1 MAALVKYADSDGTK
15 DPDSKDERSGK
26 GKKSNGMKGQQYNPT
41 NQGGNEDRLLREKKG
56 DQTEEGIDAATAGD
70 AGIASPVN
78 AGDRSTKDKGGDPA
92 DAADSSRPFVCKKL
106 LHGDFKGAI
115 ILQFL
120 CTIHGGG
127 DVHLLSSTSGYRCI
141 HSSRILAGQP
151 SLIEKLVSLSMAQAE
166 YSIRKCY
173 ILNI

>member
-1 MAALVKYADSDGTK
+1 MQ
-15 DPDSKDERSGK
+15 P
-26 GKKSNGMKGQQYNPT
+26 
-41 NQGGNEDRLLREKKG
+41 LRVMRG
-56 DQTEEGIDAATAGD
+56 SLD
-70 AGIASPVN
+70 PVN
-78 AGDRSTKDKGGDPA
+78 AGDRSTKDKRGDPGN
-92 DAADSSRPFVCKKL
+92 AADSSRPFVCKKL

-115 ILQFL
+115 ILQFF

-166 YSIRKCY
+166 YSIRKWTSC
-173 ILNI
+173 ILTKNYEFIGV

>member
-1 MAALVKYADSDGTK
+1 MQPLRVMRGSL
-15 DPDSKDERSGK
+15 DPVD
-26 GKKSNGMKGQQYNPT
+26 
-41 NQGGNEDRLLREKKG
+41 
-56 DQTEEGIDAATAGD
+56 
-70 AGIASPVN
+70 

-92 DAADSSRPFVCKKL
+92 DAADSSRPFVCEKL

-127 DVHLLSSTSGYRCI
+127 DVHVLSATSGYRCI

-166 YSIRKCY
+166 YSIRKCMWCAF
-173 ILNI
+173 ILQLCGQETIPSQLANSGTLIFSVFLF